1 MDSDSLTAPG
11 VIDWIFFLLSATIVW
26 QLQLPE
32 FFAGIV
38 RSIGAESG
46 SPLFHIFVDILPP
59 VLLVGIAWATTQIY
73 KNLLWP
79 RIPSSNYRNGWWV
92 YSLIAYGE
100 EGEEPTTVAGHFYLE
115 HTPESIGIPDGKA
128 YIVDNGEIIEERGSW
143 SSDTVWVDEKSVKII
158 FNMNAVNESGLPE
171 SYEGLIDINSTLDEP
186 IIGESTYEGRFYDL
200 DRGNMVLGQVY
211 AERIDIGEYSNRQKV
226 YQNITENT
234 GALVK
239 KCDFGPTNR

>member
-32 FFAGIV
+32 FFAGMV
-38 RSIGAESG
+38 RSLGAESG

-59 VLLVGIAWATTQIY
+59 VLLVGIAWGTTQIY
-73 KNLLWP
+73 KNILWP

-92 YSLIAYGE
+92 YVLIAYGE

-115 HTPESIGIPDGKA
+115 HTPESIEIPDGKA
-128 YIVDNGEIIEERGSW
+128 YIVDNGEIIEERGNW
-143 SSDTVWVDEKSVKII
+143 SSDTVWISEKSVKTI
-158 FNMNAVNESGLPE
+158 FNMNTVNEAGLPE
-171 SYEGLIDINSTLDEP
+171 NYEGLIDMNSTLDEP

-200 DRGNMVLGQVY
+200 DRGNMVLGQIY
-211 AERIDIGEYSNRQKV
+211 AERIDIGEYNNRQKV
-226 YQNITENT
+226 YQSIAENT
-234 GALVK
+234 GVLVER
-239 KCDFGPTNR
+239 CNFGPTDI